1 MDIVKKAQE
10 LKEIDD
16 IKSEYDEIEK
26 LLKANKQEELS
37 EYLEEINRKY
47 WVETAIYNLSHP
59 FPAPNVQQNAINCMA
74 FLKTLEA
81 AKVAKSAIE
90 D

>member
-26 LLKANKQEELS
+26 LLKANKQ
-37 EYLEEINRKY
+37 
-47 WVETAIYNLSHP
+47 
-59 FPAPNVQQNAINCMA
+59 
-74 FLKTLEA
+74 
-81 AKVAKSAIE
+81 
-90 D
+90 

>member
-1 MDIVKKAQE
+1 MDIIKKAQE

-16 IKSEYDEIEK
+16 IKSEYATIEQ
-26 LLKANKQEELS
+26 LLKSNNQKELS
-37 EYLEEINRKY
+37 EYLEEINKKY
-47 WVETAIYNLSHP
+47 WVETAMYNLSHP
-59 FPAPNVQQNAINCMA
+59 FLAPNVQQNAINCME

-90 D
+90 E